1 MAARHRNAR
10 LGMTAPSRWWP
21 RASGCPRSHQPALCH
36 VARVQLPAMSPCS
49 ATVRLAR
56 HSLLRPDHLAADKG
70 SFPWPSRRMRA
81 GGGWQRGSMASSG
94 YGAPS
99 AWTLC
104 AKRQDEREARAAGPF
119 GRRGIWTN
127 ANATQP
133 STEFCERAQ
142 QHKGTR
148 GTLQMLTDQ
157 AHNSRRTGGLAPPA
171 PKSPRPDPG
180 SCLRAAHPRWAI
192 ISARRRF
199 SPKRLA
205 PSVKSYI
212 HAIHGR
218 ALVSPLA
225 LAVPGF
231 AQPAAEILR
240 AGVRPP
246 DVACRSWSPLCI
258 LHLYYC
264 RARREW

>member
-1 MAARHRNAR
+1 MSRVSSCPPCRPAVPQFVSRVTPSSVPTTWPPTR
-10 LGMTAPSRWWP
+10 APSRG
-21 RASGCPRSHQPALCH
+21 RADAC
-36 VARVQLPAMSPCS
+36 ARV
-49 ATVRLAR
+49 
-56 HSLLRPDHLAADKG
+56 
-70 SFPWPSRRMRA
+70 A

-148 GTLQMLTDQ
+148 GTLQMPTDQ